1 MSKEPE
7 IQKAKLNLEAAQVAW
22 AELQRFFAQGAV
34 IWVDESLDLID
45 VAHCIA
51 QDDSKAIRHWMRG
64 EVLSQVSDEQ
74 AKKWL
79 SEEAW
84 LWSVV
89 VRPLVLVQQIK
100 SAHS

>member
-7 IQKAKLNLEAAQVAW
+7 IQKAKLNLETAQGAW
-22 AELQRFFAQGAV
+22 TELQRFFAQGAV

-51 QDDSKAIRHWMRG
+51 QDDSKAIGHWMRS